1 MGERAQ
7 TVLVTGASSG
17 FGLVT
22 ARLLAGTGRHVFATM
37 REPHGRNEAAATT
50 LQQWAD
56 GEGAALEVLELELAD
71 PASIEGAVDN
81 AIAIAG
87 GLDVVV
93 NNAGVGAVGYLE
105 GFTAEKLAGLFEVN
119 LIGVQR
125 VNRAVLPHMRE
136 QGSGLLI
143 HVSSNLGRFTVP
155 FMGAYA
161 ATKHALEALAE
172 VYRYELRPLGIDS
185 VIVEPGGYATEIFDK
200 IIGPDDESRLAAY
213 AELDPIRD
221 GMFEHTG
228 ALVQASDGPDPREVA
243 QTVLDLVETPAAE
256 RPLRTVVGS
265 VVTEGVHE
273 LNEVAITLQK
283 AHLASF
289 GLAPEFGSHRD
300 GRS

>member
-1 MGERAQ
+1 MAERAQ
-7 TVLVTGASSG
+7 TVLVTGTSSG

-37 REPHGRNEAAATT
+37 RDPRGRNEAAART
-50 LQQWAD
+50 LRQWAD
-56 GEGAALEVLELELAD
+56 DEGAALDVLELELTD
-71 PASIEGAVDN
+71 STSIGAAVDQ

-87 GLDVVV
+87 RLDVVV

-105 GFTAEKLAGLFEVN
+105 GFTAERLASLLEVN

-125 VNRAVLPHMRE
+125 VNRAVLPHMRA

-143 HVSSNLGRFTVP
+143 HVSSNLGRLTVP

-185 VIVEPGGYATEIFDK
+185 VIVEPGGFPTDIFDK

-228 ALVQASDGPDPREVA
+228 ALVRAPDGPDLREVA
-243 QTVLDLVETPAAE
+243 QAVCDLIETPTAE

-265 VVTEGVHE
+265 VVTEGIDE
-273 LNEVAITLQK
+273 LNEAAITLQR
-283 AHLASF
+283 AHLVSF
-289 GLAPEFGSHRD
+289 GLAPEFGSESD